1 MKTKLG
7 VNIDHVATLRQAR
20 KGVDPDPVLAARA
33 CWEAGADMIVCHLRG
48 DRRHVQ
54 DDDVL
59 RLRKQSKLPLHLE
72 MSSSAEM
79 IRLATKL
86 KPHSVCLVPERNGEV
101 TTEGGLAVKDTDAA
115 LRKSIAALKKAGI
128 EVSIFVEP
136 SADAVRAAMKL
147 GADTVEL
154 CTTAYATASAPA
166 KAKTELEALQLAA
179 YLAKEMGLNV
189 HAGHALDYHNAKP
202 VAEIPGVEALNIGF
216 AIISRAM
223 FVGLKA
229 AVAEMKKTITANN

>member
-1 MKTKLG
+1 MRIKLG

-20 KGVDPDPVLAARA
+20 KGVDPDPILAARA
-33 CWEAGADMIVCHLRG
+33 CWEAGADMIVCHLRR

-54 DDDVL
+54 DEDVL

-72 MSSSAEM
+72 LSSAPEM
-79 IRLATKL
+79 VRLARKL
-86 KPHSVCLVPERNGEV
+86 KPQSVCLVPERSGEV
-101 TTEGGLAVKDTDAA
+101 TTEGGLAVSDGDKA
-115 LRKSIAALKKAGI
+115 LRKAIADLKKAGI
-128 EVSIFVEP
+128 EVSLFVDP
-136 SADAVRAAMKL
+136 TADAVRAAKKL

-154 CTTAYATASAPA
+154 CTTAYATASIPA
-166 KAKTELEALQLAA
+166 KTKSELEALQLAA

-189 HAGHALDYHNAKP
+189 HAGHALDYHNARP

-223 FVGLKA
+223 FVGLKT
-229 AVAEMKKTITANN
+229 AVAEMKKTITN